1 MFVGGGGVCVW
12 GGGGEKQFDPRVSEF
27 LRQPMANC
35 GIRGWGPDSL
45 PPPTVDLPRH
55 K

>member
-1 MFVGGGGVCVW
+1 MFVGGGGGSVCV
-12 GGGGEKQFDPRVSEF
+12 GEEKQFDPRVSEF